1 MKKKIMAMLAAAL
14 FCATSYLNCMAT
26 TVAADSKDENSS
38 SATTLFMGDVN
49 DDGSFN
55 VADVVLFQKWL
66 LGVPDA
72 ELINW
77 RASDFCWDNRLNVF
91 DLALMKRALL
101 EKMNIDPNDDP
112 EICELLFGYSNESS
126 GKPLPDQRLALK
138 CKSFCELGETLKIDV
153 AMGDTYS
160 YHQQYNGYPT
170 YDTLGHAEY
179 GAYTCDIGNYS
190 KIENEKLTINGES
203 SEYKKVYTK
212 EEMEALDISGKFD
225 DYGSYHHET
234 AEIDFSNF
242 TIGDSGSIVF
252 YFHWVYDEENPDN
265 PSSNI
270 SGMSKIVGYY
280 VGEKGVVI
288 GAGAEDAKRR
298 YQSLFGSIPDDN
310 EANEIHFGYYDYT
323 NEYSKPMSE
332 IRIAMKCK
340 AFCPAGETL
349 NVDVARLGFSDSQ
362 IYEGNSFLYKY
373 FIRSGEN
380 WQNLNDER
388 LIVNGKAGG
397 YEKYYYDDDRQMFL
411 VGKEYDD
418 YSTYHHENAEL
429 DFQNY
434 TAGSSGCI
442 AFNFAAQFYDD
453 NGNLPEQPQSEGCGQ
468 LLYYYVGE
476 DGVGISNTSVEDA
489 EKTYKAKGTGDITP
503 PDTYTGKW
511 HGRNISYGLYQALK
525 ANGSETLP
533 VSVTLSDRGGSEF
546 VYNGRTV
553 QEYTYDTMGE
563 DITRMENLLN
573 SIYGGDQLKYGEEIY
588 ISGTP
593 DGTKWTKEIY
603 DLTIE
608 RYGEELLSKYIVEGE
623 FLKEQLRADLT
634 ELKDGYKA
642 ALDEA
647 VEAFYTARIEETIA
661 ALESQGIRSE
671 RIEGTH
677 DIVMYV
683 TAAEFETLSLENASY
698 FNIAFEEP
706 VIL

>member
-1 MKKKIMAMLAAAL
+1 MKKKVLAALIAVMSCTGA
-14 FCATSYLNCMAT
+14 FSVPVNSFAASAEKTASEQTSEKGSELQAYADEISDLMLRSRIAGYAFVRDDKVVITYSAYEDKIKTYIDEKGYDKSIFVYEAAEN
-26 TVAADSKDENSS
+26 VAAEKESALKPVAEDINEYMRSNGISGFTYVQEVDGVEKIFISYDGFFDKIKAYVTGKGIDENIVVYQQSHDDVIV
-38 SATTLFMGDVN
+38 SAAVSGDINN
-49 DDGSFN
+49 DGTFN
-55 VADVVLFQKWL
+55 IAYVVAFQKWL
-66 LGVPDA
+66 LGDKGQNIA
-72 ELINW
+72 DWKAADLC
-77 RASDFCWDNRLNVF
+77 ADDRLDVF
-91 DLALMKRALL
+91 DLTMMKKALL
-101 EKMNIDPNDDP
+101 KEMNGSSELNDLEVR
-112 EICELLFGYSNESS
+112 EILFGYADAAS
-126 GKPLPDQRLALK
+126 G
-138 CKSFCELGETLKIDV
+138 E
-153 AMGDTYS
+153 
-160 YHQQYNGYPT
+160 
-170 YDTLGHAEY
+170 
-179 GAYTCDIGNYS
+179 
-190 KIENEKLTINGES
+190 
-203 SEYKKVYTK
+203 
-212 EEMEALDISGKFD
+212 
-225 DYGSYHHET
+225 
-234 AEIDFSNF
+234 
-242 TIGDSGSIVF
+242 
-252 YFHWVYDEENPDN
+252 
-265 PSSNI
+265 
-270 SGMSKIVGYY
+270 
-280 VGEKGVVI
+280 
-288 GAGAEDAKRR
+288 
-298 YQSLFGSIPDDN
+298 
-310 EANEIHFGYYDYT
+310 
-323 NEYSKPMSE
+323 SKPMSE

-388 LIVNGKAGG
+388 LIVNGKAGV

-476 DGVGISNTSVEDA
+476 NGVGISNTSAEDA
-489 EKTYKAKGTGDITP
+489 EKAYQDKGSGDVTP
-503 PDTYTGKW
+503 PDTYTGRW
-511 HGRNISYGLYQALK
+511 HGRYISYGLYQALK
-525 ANGSETLP
+525 ANGSEKLP
-533 VSVTLSDRGGSEF
+533 VSVTLGGRENEDF
-546 VYNGRTV
+546 VYNGRTLK
-553 QEYTYDTMGE
+553 EYTNDTMGE

-608 RYGEELLSKYIVEGE
+608 RYGEELLSKYIVDGE
-623 FLKEQLRADLT
+623 FLKEQLRTDLE
-634 ELKDGYKA
+634 ELKNGYKA

-647 VEAFYTARIEETIA
+647 VEAFYTSRIEETIA

-683 TAAEFETLSLENASY
+683 TAAEFDTVSIDNPSY
-698 FNIAFEEP
+698 FSVLNEP
-706 VIL
+706 VTAF

>member
-1 MKKKIMAMLAAAL
+1 MKKKVLAALIAVMSCTGA
-14 FCATSYLNCMAT
+14 FSVPVNSFAASAEKTASEQTSEKDSELQAYADEISDLMLRSRIAGYAFVRDDKVVITYSAYEDKVKTYIDEKGYDKSIFVYEAAEN
-26 TVAADSKDENSS
+26 VAAEKESALKPVAEDINEYMRSNGISGFTYVQEVDGIEKIFISYDGFFDKIKAYVTGKGIDENIVVYQQSHDDVIV
-38 SATTLFMGDVN
+38 SAAVSGDINN
-49 DDGSFN
+49 DGTFN
-55 VADVVLFQKWL
+55 IADVVAFQKWL
-66 LGVPDA
+66 LGDKGQNIA
-72 ELINW
+72 DWKAADLC
-77 RASDFCWDNRLNVF
+77 ADDRLDVF
-91 DLALMKRALL
+91 DLTMMKKALL
-101 EKMNIDPNDDP
+101 KEMNGSSELNDLEVR
-112 EICELLFGYSNESS
+112 EILFGYADAAS
-126 GKPLPDQRLALK
+126 G
-138 CKSFCELGETLKIDV
+138 E
-153 AMGDTYS
+153 
-160 YHQQYNGYPT
+160 
-170 YDTLGHAEY
+170 
-179 GAYTCDIGNYS
+179 
-190 KIENEKLTINGES
+190 
-203 SEYKKVYTK
+203 
-212 EEMEALDISGKFD
+212 
-225 DYGSYHHET
+225 
-234 AEIDFSNF
+234 
-242 TIGDSGSIVF
+242 
-252 YFHWVYDEENPDN
+252 
-265 PSSNI
+265 
-270 SGMSKIVGYY
+270 
-280 VGEKGVVI
+280 
-288 GAGAEDAKRR
+288 
-298 YQSLFGSIPDDN
+298 
-310 EANEIHFGYYDYT
+310 
-323 NEYSKPMSE
+323 SKPMSE

-362 IYEGNSFLYKY
+362 IYEGNSFLYMY

-388 LIVNGKAGG
+388 LIVNGKAGV

-453 NGNLPEQPQSEGCGQ
+453 NGNLPDQPQSEGCGQ

-476 DGVGISNTSVEDA
+476 NGVGISNTSAEDA
-489 EKTYKAKGTGDITP
+489 EKAYQDKGSGDVTP
-503 PDTYTGKW
+503 PDTYTGRW

-525 ANGSETLP
+525 ANGSEKLP
-533 VSVTLSDRGGSEF
+533 VSVTLGGRENEDF
-546 VYNGRTV
+546 VYNGRTLK
-553 QEYTYDTMGE
+553 EYTNDTMGE

-608 RYGEELLSKYIVEGE
+608 QYGEELLSKYIVDGE
-623 FLKEQLRADLT
+623 FLKEQLRTDLE

-683 TAAEFETLSLENASY
+683 TAAEFDTVSIDNPSY
-698 FNIAFEEP
+698 FSVLNEP
-706 VIL
+706 VTAF

>member
-1 MKKKIMAMLAAAL
+1 MKKKVLAALIAVMN
-14 FCATSYLNCMAT
+14 CAGAFSVPVNSFAASAEKTASEQTSEKDSELQAYADEISDLMLRSRIAGYAFVRDDKVVITYSAYEDKIKTYIDEKGYDKSIFVYEAGKN
-26 TVAADSKDENSS
+26 VAAEKESELKPVAEDINEYMRSNSISGFTYVQEVDGVEKIFISYDGFFDKIKAYVTGKGIDENIVVYQQSHDDVIV
-38 SATTLFMGDVN
+38 SAPVSGDINN
-49 DDGSFN
+49 DGTFN
-55 VADVVLFQKWL
+55 IADVVAFQKWL
-66 LGVPDA
+66 LGDKGQNIA
-72 ELINW
+72 NW
-77 RASDFCWDNRLNVF
+77 KAADLCADDRLDVF
-91 DLALMKRALL
+91 DLTMMKKALL
-101 EKMNIDPNDDP
+101 KEMNGSSELNDP
-112 EICELLFGYSNESS
+112 EVREILFGYADAAS
-126 GKPLPDQRLALK
+126 G
-138 CKSFCELGETLKIDV
+138 E
-153 AMGDTYS
+153 
-160 YHQQYNGYPT
+160 
-170 YDTLGHAEY
+170 
-179 GAYTCDIGNYS
+179 
-190 KIENEKLTINGES
+190 
-203 SEYKKVYTK
+203 
-212 EEMEALDISGKFD
+212 
-225 DYGSYHHET
+225 
-234 AEIDFSNF
+234 
-242 TIGDSGSIVF
+242 
-252 YFHWVYDEENPDN
+252 
-265 PSSNI
+265 
-270 SGMSKIVGYY
+270 
-280 VGEKGVVI
+280 
-288 GAGAEDAKRR
+288 
-298 YQSLFGSIPDDN
+298 
-310 EANEIHFGYYDYT
+310 
-323 NEYSKPMSE
+323 SKPMSE

-476 DGVGISNTSVEDA
+476 NGVGISNTSAEDA
-489 EKTYKAKGTGDITP
+489 EKAYQDKGSGDVTP
-503 PDTYTGKW
+503 PDTYTGRW
-511 HGRNISYGLYQALK
+511 HGRNISYGLYEALK
-525 ANGSETLP
+525 ADGPEKLP
-533 VSVTLSDRGGSEF
+533 VSVTLGGRENEDF
-546 VYNGRTV
+546 VYNGRTLK
-553 QEYTYDTMGE
+553 EYTNDTMGE

-608 RYGEELLSKYIVEGE
+608 RYGEELLSKYIVDGE
-623 FLKEQLRADLT
+623 FLKEQLRADLE

-661 ALESQGIRSE
+661 ALESQDIRSE

-683 TAAEFETLSLENASY
+683 TAAEFDTVSIDNPSY
-698 FNIAFEEP
+698 FSVLNEP
-706 VIL
+706 VTAF

>member
-1 MKKKIMAMLAAAL
+1 MKKNVLAALIAVMSCTGA
-14 FCATSYLNCMAT
+14 FSVPVNSFAASAEKTASEQTSEKGSELQAYADEISDLMLRSRIAGYAFVRDDKVVITYSAYEDKIKTYIDEKGYDKSIFVYEAAKNVT
-26 TVAADSKDENSS
+26 IEKESELKPVAEDINEYMRSNGISGFTYVQEVDGVEKIFISYDGFFDKIKAYVTGKGIDENIVVYQQSHDDVIV
-38 SATTLFMGDVN
+38 SAAVSGDINN
-49 DDGSFN
+49 DGTFN
-55 VADVVLFQKWL
+55 IADVVAFQKWL
-66 LGVPDA
+66 LGDKGQNIA
-72 ELINW
+72 NW
-77 RASDFCWDNRLNVF
+77 KAADLCADDRLDVF
-91 DLALMKRALL
+91 DLTMMKKALL
-101 EKMNIDPNDDP
+101 KEMNGSSELDDP
-112 EICELLFGYSNESS
+112 EVREILFGYADAAS
-126 GKPLPDQRLALK
+126 G
-138 CKSFCELGETLKIDV
+138 E
-153 AMGDTYS
+153 
-160 YHQQYNGYPT
+160 
-170 YDTLGHAEY
+170 
-179 GAYTCDIGNYS
+179 
-190 KIENEKLTINGES
+190 
-203 SEYKKVYTK
+203 
-212 EEMEALDISGKFD
+212 
-225 DYGSYHHET
+225 
-234 AEIDFSNF
+234 
-242 TIGDSGSIVF
+242 
-252 YFHWVYDEENPDN
+252 
-265 PSSNI
+265 
-270 SGMSKIVGYY
+270 
-280 VGEKGVVI
+280 
-288 GAGAEDAKRR
+288 
-298 YQSLFGSIPDDN
+298 
-310 EANEIHFGYYDYT
+310 
-323 NEYSKPMSE
+323 SKPMSE

-349 NVDVARLGFSDSQ
+349 NVDVARLGFSNPQ

-388 LIVNGKAGG
+388 LIVNGAAGG
-397 YEKYYYDDDRQMFL
+397 YEKNYYDDDRQMFL
-411 VGKEYDD
+411 VGREYDD

-476 DGVGISNTSVEDA
+476 NGVGISNTSAEDA
-489 EKTYKAKGTGDITP
+489 EKAYQDKGSGDVTP
-503 PDTYTGKW
+503 PDTYTGRW

-525 ANGSETLP
+525 ANGSEKLP
-533 VSVTLSDRGGSEF
+533 VSVTLGGRENENF
-546 VYNGRTV
+546 VYNGRTLK
-553 QEYTYDTMGE
+553 EYTNDTMGE

-593 DGTKWTKEIY
+593 DGTKWTKDIY

-608 RYGEELLSKYIVEGE
+608 RYGEELLSKYIVDGE
-623 FLKEQLRADLT
+623 FLKEQLRADLE

-683 TAAEFETLSLENASY
+683 TAAEFDTVSIDNPSY
-698 FNIAFEEP
+698 FSVLNEP
-706 VIL
+706 VTAF

>member
-1 MKKKIMAMLAAAL
+1 MKKKVLAALIAVMSCTGA
-14 FCATSYLNCMAT
+14 FSVPVNSFAASAEKTASEQTSEKGSELQAYADEISDLMLRSRIAGYAFVRDDKVVITYSAYEDKIKTYIDEKGYDKSIIVYEAGKN
-26 TVAADSKDENSS
+26 VAAEKESALKPVAEDINEYMRSNGISGFTYVQEVDGVEKIFISYDGFFDKIKAYVTGKGIDENIVVYQQSHDDVIV
-38 SATTLFMGDVN
+38 SAAVSGDINN
-49 DDGSFN
+49 DGTFN
-55 VADVVLFQKWL
+55 IADVVAFQKWL
-66 LGVPDA
+66 LGDKGQNIA
-72 ELINW
+72 NW
-77 RASDFCWDNRLNVF
+77 KAADLCADDRLDVF
-91 DLALMKRALL
+91 DLTMMKKALL
-101 EKMNIDPNDDP
+101 KEMNGSSELDDP
-112 EICELLFGYSNESS
+112 EVREILFGYADAAS
-126 GKPLPDQRLALK
+126 GQ
-138 CKSFCELGETLKIDV
+138 
-153 AMGDTYS
+153 
-160 YHQQYNGYPT
+160 
-170 YDTLGHAEY
+170 
-179 GAYTCDIGNYS
+179 
-190 KIENEKLTINGES
+190 
-203 SEYKKVYTK
+203 
-212 EEMEALDISGKFD
+212 
-225 DYGSYHHET
+225 
-234 AEIDFSNF
+234 
-242 TIGDSGSIVF
+242 
-252 YFHWVYDEENPDN
+252 
-265 PSSNI
+265 
-270 SGMSKIVGYY
+270 
-280 VGEKGVVI
+280 
-288 GAGAEDAKRR
+288 
-298 YQSLFGSIPDDN
+298 
-310 EANEIHFGYYDYT
+310 
-323 NEYSKPMSE
+323 SKPMSE

-476 DGVGISNTSVEDA
+476 NGVGISNTSAEDA
-489 EKTYKAKGTGDITP
+489 EKAYQDKGSGDVTP
-503 PDTYTGKW
+503 PDTYTGRW

-525 ANGSETLP
+525 ANGPETLP
-533 VSVTLSDRGGSEF
+533 VSVTLGGRENENF
-546 VYNGRTV
+546 VYNGRTLK
-553 QEYTYDTMGE
+553 EYTNDTMGE

-573 SIYGGDQLKYGEEIY
+573 SIYGGDQLKYGKEIY

-603 DLTIE
+603 DMTIE
-608 RYGEELLSKYIVEGE
+608 QYGEELLSKYIVNGE
-623 FLKEQLRADLT
+623 FLKEQLRADLK

-647 VEAFYTARIEETIA
+647 VEAFHTARIEETIA
-661 ALESQGIRSE
+661 VLESQGIRCE

-683 TAAEFETLSLENASY
+683 TAAEFDSVSLDNTSY
-698 FNIAFEEP
+698 FSVLNEP
-706 VIL
+706 VTAF

>member
-1 MKKKIMAMLAAAL
+1 MKKKIMAMLAATL

-55 VADVVLFQKWL
+55 VADVVLFHKWV
-66 LGVPDA
+66 LGVPDT
-72 ELINW
+72 ELTNW
-77 RASDFCWDNRLNVF
+77 RAANFYDDERLDVF
-91 DLALMKRALL
+91 DLALMKSSLI
-101 EKMNIDPNDDP
+101 EKLSGTPDLDDP
-112 EICELLFGYSNESS
+112 EVREILFGYADAAS
-126 GKPLPDQRLALK
+126 G
-138 CKSFCELGETLKIDV
+138 E
-153 AMGDTYS
+153 
-160 YHQQYNGYPT
+160 
-170 YDTLGHAEY
+170 
-179 GAYTCDIGNYS
+179 
-190 KIENEKLTINGES
+190 
-203 SEYKKVYTK
+203 
-212 EEMEALDISGKFD
+212 
-225 DYGSYHHET
+225 
-234 AEIDFSNF
+234 
-242 TIGDSGSIVF
+242 
-252 YFHWVYDEENPDN
+252 
-265 PSSNI
+265 
-270 SGMSKIVGYY
+270 
-280 VGEKGVVI
+280 
-288 GAGAEDAKRR
+288 
-298 YQSLFGSIPDDN
+298 
-310 EANEIHFGYYDYT
+310 
-323 NEYSKPMSE
+323 SKPMSE

-373 FIRSGEN
+373 FIRPGEN

-388 LIVNGKAGG
+388 LIVNGKTGG

>member
-1 MKKKIMAMLAAAL
+1 MKKKVLAALIAVMS
-14 FCATSYLNCMAT
+14 CAGAFSVPVNSFAASAEKNASEPTSEKGSELQAYADEISDLMLRSRIAGYAFVRDDKVVITYSAYEDKIKTYIDEKGYDKSIFVYEAAKNVT
-26 TVAADSKDENSS
+26 IEKESELKPVAEDINEYMRSNGISGFTYVQEVDGVEKIFISYDGFFDKIKAYVTGKGIDENIVVYQQSHDDVIVPNPVS
-38 SATTLFMGDVN
+38 GDINN
-49 DDGSFN
+49 DGTFN
-55 VADVVLFQKWL
+55 IADVVAFQKWL
-66 LGVPDA
+66 LGDKGQNIA
-72 ELINW
+72 NW
-77 RASDFCWDNRLNVF
+77 KAADLCADDRLDVF
-91 DLALMKRALL
+91 DLTLMKKALL
-101 EKMNIDPNDDP
+101 KEMNRSSELDDP
-112 EICELLFGYSNESS
+112 EVREILFGYADAAS
-126 GKPLPDQRLALK
+126 G
-138 CKSFCELGETLKIDV
+138 E
-153 AMGDTYS
+153 
-160 YHQQYNGYPT
+160 
-170 YDTLGHAEY
+170 
-179 GAYTCDIGNYS
+179 
-190 KIENEKLTINGES
+190 
-203 SEYKKVYTK
+203 
-212 EEMEALDISGKFD
+212 
-225 DYGSYHHET
+225 
-234 AEIDFSNF
+234 
-242 TIGDSGSIVF
+242 
-252 YFHWVYDEENPDN
+252 
-265 PSSNI
+265 
-270 SGMSKIVGYY
+270 
-280 VGEKGVVI
+280 
-288 GAGAEDAKRR
+288 
-298 YQSLFGSIPDDN
+298 
-310 EANEIHFGYYDYT
+310 
-323 NEYSKPMSE
+323 SKPMSE

-476 DGVGISNTSVEDA
+476 NGVGISNTSAEDA
-489 EKTYKAKGTGDITP
+489 EKAYQDKGSGDVTP
-503 PDTYTGKW
+503 PDTYTGRW

-525 ANGSETLP
+525 ANGSEKLP
-533 VSVTLSDRGGSEF
+533 VSVTLGGRENENF
-546 VYNGRTV
+546 VYNGRTLK
-553 QEYTYDTMGE
+553 EYTNDTMGE

-608 RYGEELLSKYIVEGE
+608 RYGEELLSKYIVDGE
-623 FLKEQLRADLT
+623 FLKEQLRADLE
-634 ELKDGYKA
+634 ELKNGYKA

-683 TAAEFETLSLENASY
+683 TAAEFDTVSIDNPSY
-698 FNIAFEEP
+698 FSVLNEP
-706 VIL
+706 VTAF